1 MPLANGA
8 PHVGERGLQL
18 QEAPT
23 LFAHCS
29 VGVEV
34 FTRTTDAHSTLLLFL
49 TDSGWVLHHSLQG
62 VGSGLEE
69 VDLAALFSHH
79 TFPSSG
85 FFWVWYLPA
94 LSMSGVAGS

>member
-8 PHVGERGLQL
+8 PHVGASCLQL
-18 QEAPT
+18 QAAPAP
-23 LFAHCS
+23 LAHCS

-62 VGSGLEE
+62 VGGGLEE
-69 VDLAALFSHH
+69 VDLAALFSH
-79 TFPSSG
+79 
-85 FFWVWYLPA
+85 
-94 LSMSGVAGS
+94 

>member
-1 MPLANGA
+1 MPFANRA
-8 PHVGERGLQL
+8 PHVREGGLQL

-23 LFAHCS
+23 LLAHGS
-29 VGVEV
+29 GDFKVLA
-34 FTRTTDAHSTLLLFL
+34 RATDAHAALLLFL

-94 LSMSGVAGS
+94 LSISEVAGS